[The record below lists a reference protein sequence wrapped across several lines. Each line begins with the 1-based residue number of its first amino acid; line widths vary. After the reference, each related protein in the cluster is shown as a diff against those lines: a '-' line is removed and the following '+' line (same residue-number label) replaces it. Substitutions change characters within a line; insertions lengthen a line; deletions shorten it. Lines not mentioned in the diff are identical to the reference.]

1 MNSIIKKFDIII
13 LTHKPKQYF
22 VETLKKIN
30 TQVILPEKV
39 IIYNT
44 DENSFFDN
52 IDREEYELI
61 VKDLKYIYE
70 VYHIT
75 KQDFDHGKTRN
86 IASLKSNTPYL
97 MFLTDD
103 AVPFDEYL
111 TKNLLSSFN
120 DDKVALSYAR
130 QIPRDNSMLKERY
143 IREFNYGDNDI
154 IKDINTEKI
163 YGIKNYFCSN
173 VCSMYNKSIFEL
185 LGRFDEN
192 IILNEDTFF
201 AYKAIRNGYKIVYKS
216 NAKIIHSHDYTYI
229 EQFKRNFD
237 IGVSHID
244 KADIFN
250 RLPAESEGKK
260 LVFYV
265 LGKLIKEFRI
275 LEAVDFINECIFRYL
290 GFKDGKKYNSLG
302 YKNCLKKTNN
312 KQYFI
317 NKYNLGLK

>member
-1 MNSIIKKFDIII
+1 MNDMSKKFDIII

-44 DENSFFDN
+44 DEKSFFDN
-52 IDREEYELI
+52 INKKEYELI

-70 VYHIT
+70 IYHIT

-86 IASLKSNTPYL
+86 IASLKSTAPYL

-111 TKNLLSSFN
+111 TKNLLSSF
-120 DDKVALSYAR
+120 DDNKVALTYSR
-130 QIPRDNSMLKERY
+130 QIARKNSKLKEKY
-143 IREFNYGDNDI
+143 IREFNYGDSDI
-154 IKDINTEKI
+154 IKDISTEKI

-173 VCSMYNKSIFEL
+173 VCSMYNKNIFEL

-201 AYKAIRNGYKIVYKS
+201 AYKAIRNGYKIVYMS

-229 EQFKRNFD
+229 EQYKRNFD

-244 KADIFN
+244 KSDIFN
-250 RLPAESEGKK
+250 KLPAESEGKK

-265 LGKLIKEFRI
+265 LCKLLKEFRI
-275 LEAVDFINECIFRYL
+275 LEVVGFIIECIFRYF
-290 GFKDGKKYNSLG
+290 GFKDGKN
-302 YKNCLKKTNN
+302 YKILSNKDCLKKTNN

-317 NKYNLGLK
+317 NKGLLK